1 MAKRKRKKK
10 KKEKRGDGFCGV
22 YSCGEAQSGVPQLYV
37 ENVIHWRAS
46 VKGGYRRAIQQLLQ
60 VASLRCN
67 KRSDGETRV
76 RVGQS
81 SFKHCFQSVDLTRLV
96 LGSL

>member
-1 MAKRKRKKK
+1 MAKI
-10 KKEKRGDGFCGV
+10 KKENRGEGFCCV

-37 ENVIHWRAS
+37 ENVIHWQAS
-46 VKGGYRRAIQQLLQ
+46 VKGVYRRAIQQLLQ
-60 VASLRCN
+60 VTSLRCN

-76 RVGQS
+76 RVGLS
-81 SFKHCFQSVDLTRLV
+81 FFKHCFQSVDLTRLV